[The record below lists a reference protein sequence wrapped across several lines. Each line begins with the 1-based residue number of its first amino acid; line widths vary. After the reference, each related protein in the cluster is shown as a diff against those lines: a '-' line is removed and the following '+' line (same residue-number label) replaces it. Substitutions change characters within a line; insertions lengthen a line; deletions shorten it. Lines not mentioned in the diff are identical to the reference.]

1 MQVNY
6 FQLWF
11 KVFLMIDCFCFFVDS
26 EWTLYEQVAVAA
38 MDCQCLDVAQVL
50 IFNLIIVLCFLIGF
64 DVVDF
69 ICNSILWIY
78 IFVSV
83 KFFCNSTLF
92 RECISGSSFS

>member
-11 KVFLMIDCFCFFVDS
+11 NVFLMIDCFCFFVDS

-50 IFNLIIVLCFLIGF
+50 ILI
-64 DVVDF
+64 
-69 ICNSILWIY
+69 
-78 IFVSV
+78 
-83 KFFCNSTLF
+83 
-92 RECISGSSFS
+92 